1 MIVGGFLCSIGM
13 IAASFCNSVLQLY
26 ICIGVIGGEWILITY
41 SNNYA
46 KYIRVFVSFE
56 QQYANNN
63 SSSNNSG
70 KTRQIR

>member
-46 KYIRVFVSFE
+46 KYIC
-56 QQYANNN
+56 
-63 SSSNNSG
+63 
-70 KTRQIR
+70 II